1 LYSKIFVLTEN
12 LNFFFRLNEELK
24 RLNIKFK
31 VLNIGNKI
39 PNLPCLI
46 LTTSDEIE
54 EIENRNNQYAK
65 FLTYSKNED
74 LDKYILKVLAAYRI
88 GYKDKYSELVFSID
102 PGTKHIGLVVF
113 LDDYYLNSQTFF
125 KKEELLNKV
134 IKYIETFQN
143 DAPNSLNLKFKF
155 GRGVLPITL
164 ELISNFYTD
173 LNGCKNVRVF
183 LIDESKSSKLK
194 IIDKKRKIPK
204 DEASALILALRDG
217 IEVNQENYV
226 KIFSDIK
233 LKKFKGPNNKRIYN
247 NSIES
252 IEVLKDIIEK
262 LLDGEISL
270 SKSLKSLQ
278 ECRRNNNH

>member
-1 LYSKIFVLTEN
+1 MYSKIFVLTEN

>member
-1 LYSKIFVLTEN
+1 
-12 LNFFFRLNEELK
+12 
-24 RLNIKFK
+24 